1 MLKVALPALLLCC
14 LLGTLPPASAAD
26 QIVEMQT
33 DKGPI
38 VMRIYYSAVPY
49 TAGNFLDLVER
60 GFYNGLT
67 FHRVESWCIQG
78 GCPNGNGTGNYV
90 DPGTGQPRF
99 LKLEI
104 HRGLSHSAEGIIAM
118 ARSQDPHSASCQFY
132 ILKAATPQLDG
143 KYAIFGRVV
152 AGMPTVF
159 KIRPGD
165 RILSAHILKKENPA
179 KPMLAPATTDEAPAR
194 PLDPGF

>member
-1 MLKVALPALLLCC
+1 MLKAALSALLFCC
-14 LLGTLPPASAAD
+14 LLSFPHRAIAAD

-38 VMRIYYSAVPY
+38 IMRIYYSAVPY

-90 DPGTGQPRF
+90 DPATGQPRF

-104 HRGLSHSAEGIIAM
+104 HRGLSHSADGIVAM
-118 ARSQDPHSASCQFY
+118 ARSQNPNSASCQFY
-132 ILKAATPQLDG
+132 ILKSATPQLDG

-152 AGMPTVF
+152 SGMSTVF
-159 KIRPGD
+159 HIRPGD
-165 RILSAHILKKENPA
+165 RILSARLLKPESSP
-179 KPMLAPATTDEAPAR
+179 KPTSQNADSNETPQR
-194 PLDPGF
+194 PSEPGF